1 MVMELIKYRKIYFV
15 FSLALITASL
25 IVLGVFGLKPGIDFT
40 GGSIVE
46 IEYGDE
52 RPSNQEILESLSD
65 FDLGTIY
72 VQPTGEKGVLIRMKD
87 IDEGLHQEILS
98 TLSQEVVIKDG
109 EMTITVA
116 ELEEKRFESIGP
128 TIGQELREKTNI
140 VVIVALLSMIIY
152 IALAFRKVQRPIKSW
167 QYGIISCLA
176 LFHDVLIPLG
186 VFALL
191 GKYLEVEITI
201 PVITAL
207 LAVLGYSINN
217 TVVVFDRIRE
227 NLTRVGEG
235 FEKTVNISIN
245 QTLSRQINTSLT
257 TLFVAGAIYLF
268 GGATLQYFALALILG
283 ILAGTYSSI
292 FLAGP
297 LLVTWYN
304 LRYKKS

>member
-1 MVMELIKYRKIYFV
+1 MEIIKHRKIYFI
-15 FSLALITASL
+15 FSLALIIVS
-25 IVLGVFGLKPGIDFT
+25 IVLLAVFQLKPGIDFT
-40 GGSIVE
+40 GGSIME
-46 IEYGDE
+46 LEYKDE
-52 RPSNQEILESLSD
+52 RPSNQEILETLSD

-72 VQPTGEKGVLIRMKD
+72 VQPTGEKGVIIRTKD
-87 IDEGLHQEILS
+87 IPEEIHQEILE
-98 TLSQEVVIKDG
+98 TLSQEVKVEEG
-109 EMTITVA
+109 EMIITVR

-140 VVIVALLSMIIY
+140 VVAAVLLSMIIY

-176 LFHDVLIPLG
+176 LFHDILIPLG
-186 VFALL
+186 VFSLL
-191 GKYLEVEITI
+191 GKYLGVEITI

-227 NLTRVGEG
+227 NLMRVGED

-268 GGATLQYFALALILG
+268 GGATLQYFSLALILG
-283 ILAGTYSSI
+283 IAAGTYSSI

-297 LLVTWYN
+297 LLVTWYK
-304 LRYKKS
+304 LKYRH